1 MTAYEFTRMDAPI
14 DLGAKIK
21 ARNIP
26 ETSWQGFEKQILA
39 KHPDI
44 RTSSEY
50 VDAHDTFIELTMSCD
65 KEEATMW
72 MKSWIHD
79 SIAYGISTKNLDWQ
93 NKFLAAHDIYKSL
106 I

>member
-14 DLGAKIK
+14 DLIAKIK
-21 ARNIP
+21 AKNIP
-26 ETSWQGFEKQILA
+26 PVSWQDFEKRILA

-44 RTSSEY
+44 RTSAEY
-50 VDAHDTFIELTMSCD
+50 MDTYNIFIELTMSCD
-65 KEEATMW
+65 NEEAITW
-72 MKSWIHD
+72 MKSWIYD

-93 NKFLAAHDIYKSL
+93 DKFLAAHDIYKSL